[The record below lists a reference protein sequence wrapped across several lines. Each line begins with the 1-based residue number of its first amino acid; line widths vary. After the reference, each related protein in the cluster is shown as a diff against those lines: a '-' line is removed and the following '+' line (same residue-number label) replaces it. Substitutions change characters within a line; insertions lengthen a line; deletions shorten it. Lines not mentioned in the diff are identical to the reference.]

1 MAGPVTQKA
10 PSLRNGIWGPNHPCG
25 SHLQTHLFSWLL
37 PHSFLLPLFLWVTN
51 FSARW
56 GSGGVASEC
65 GYSAR
70 MGKMEAKE
78 RAEMSLEPRGSHG
91 PQMSLDLVCGFV
103 IKRRMS

>member
-1 MAGPVTQKA
+1 MVGPVTPKA

-37 PHSFLLPLFLWVTN
+37 PHSFLLPLLLWVTN

-56 GSGGVASEC
+56 GSGGVAS

-70 MGKMEAKE
+70 VEKMEAKE
-78 RAEMSLEPRGSHG
+78 RDEMSLEPWGSHG

>member
-1 MAGPVTQKA
+1 M
-10 PSLRNGIWGPNHPCG
+10 
-25 SHLQTHLFSWLL
+25 
-37 PHSFLLPLFLWVTN
+37 
-51 FSARW
+51 
-56 GSGGVASEC
+56 ASEC